1 MIIQLNKHKNPRRK
15 MQSTHS
21 VFLWWT
27 EGGGRE
33 REPGGCKNRFV
44 QGTEVIFHLTC

>member
-1 MIIQLNKHKNPRRK
+1 

-33 REPGGCKNRFV
+33 REPGGCKGSICTRDQSYFP
-44 QGTEVIFHLTC
+44 HLTC